1 MTITIDNNFINQN
14 YTQYEIQAK
23 FENFLVEENL
33 DDKVELFEI
42 SFDDVSEKTKNRF
55 NNIKFVNYEFWNFLI
70 DFLEKRGLWKQYK
83 KVKSKK

>member
-55 NNIKFVNYEFWNFLI
+55 NNIKFVNYEF
-70 DFLEKRGLWKQYK
+70 
-83 KVKSKK
+83 